1 MEKRAGGPLQTT
13 EAKKTG
19 VRASRAKADAAV
31 MGGRILELDAL
42 RGLACLAIVFHHF
55 KPHLL
60 PFGWAAVDL
69 FFILSGYLIT
79 AIIIRHAN
87 EDRFL
92 LNFYV
97 RRGLRIWPI
106 YYLTVLTI
114 AAASPWLP
122 RYHNYA
128 GLPYILSY
136 TQEVG
141 LHWGWPVPAF
151 SEYTLH
157 MWSLA
162 IEEQFYLLWP
172 ALIFLVGRRGVVP
185 LALTVAAAAVWAR
198 SSGMYWRILLTR
210 ADGLA
215 MGAILASLFASR
227 EAIRSHRAVPRV
239 LAVLGLAAL
248 AYLTVLIATGR
259 MAKPEAPPSP
269 GFSMLVI
276 NILGASII
284 GLVVYHRGK
293 PALRFLRRPRLVWVG
308 QLSYGIYVYHYIL
321 MLLSDDI
328 AQALGKGG
336 RPFWREALTV
346 AIVFVLAS
354 LSWRFV
360 ELPMLRLKSRF
371 EYRRRPNSG
380 LAKPHVEQR
389 LADQSRAVG
398 SLPR

>member
-1 MEKRAGGPLQTT
+1 VKTTDAKRIDGRAPGATT
-13 EAKKTG
+13 KVDA
-19 VRASRAKADAAV
+19 AAAV
-31 MGGRILELDAL
+31 MGGRVLELDAL
-42 RGLACLAIVFHHF
+42 RGLACLTIVFHHF

-97 RRGLRIWPI
+97 RRGLRIWPV

-122 RYHNYA
+122 RYYNFDV
-128 GLPYILSY
+128 LPHILTY

-141 LHWGWPVPAF
+141 LHWGWRVPPF
-151 SEYTLH
+151 SEYTAH

-162 IEEQFYLLWP
+162 IEEQFYLIWP
-172 ALIFLVGRRGVVP
+172 ALICLVGRRGVVP
-185 LALTVAAAAVWAR
+185 LALAVAAAAVWAR

-215 MGAILASLFASR
+215 LGAILASLFASR
-227 EAIRSHRAVPRV
+227 EAIRSHRAIPRV
-239 LAVLGLAAL
+239 LTVLGLAAL
-248 AYLTVLIATGR
+248 TYLTVLIASGG
-259 MAKPEAPPSP
+259 MPKPEAPPWP
-269 GFSMLVI
+269 GLSMLMI
-276 NILGASII
+276 NVLGASII
-284 GLVVYHRGK
+284 GLVIYHRGK

-346 AIVFVLAS
+346 ALVFGLAA
-354 LSWRFV
+354 LSWRFF
-360 ELPMLRLKSRF
+360 ELPLLRLKDRF
-371 EYRRRPNSG
+371 EYGRKPNSG
-380 LAKPHVEQR
+380 LARPHIESKP
-389 LADQSRAVG
+389 ADRARAPV
-398 SLPR
+398 SPTR